1 MVEYKIN
8 PKYESLKEEILALP
22 ERFENEWDTIYSGRN
37 TLKVINAGGIRMNVK
52 SFKQP
57 HLINKL
63 AYAYIRKSKAER
75 SFEYACRF
83 MSLGIGTPEPVAYI
97 ISRDC
102 IGLTRSYYVSLQVDC
117 DFTFRGL
124 TDLQPA
130 NMDEILRAFTRF
142 TYGIQS
148 KGVYFIDHSPGNTLI
163 KQETD
168 GTYSFYLV
176 DLNRTEFKKFSAE
189 EGIRNFRRLYPTDAM
204 IETMAKE
211 YALLAGCDEK
221 WAINTMLEAT
231 HHYNDGV
238 EAKKKRKKNLRRFLP

>member
-22 ERFENEWDTIYSGRN
+22 KRFENEGETIYSGRN
-37 TLKVINAGGIRMNVK
+37 TLKVIDAGGVRMNVK

-63 AYAYIRKSKAER
+63 AYAYFRKSKAER

-83 MSLGIGTPEPVAYI
+83 VSLGIGTPEPVAYI
-97 ISRDC
+97 IFRDR
-102 IGLTRSYYVSLQVDC
+102 IGLTRSYYISLQVDC

-130 NMDEILRAFTRF
+130 NMDDILRAFTRF
-142 TYGIQS
+142 TYDIQS
-148 KGVYFIDHSPGNTLI
+148 KGIHFIDHSPGNTLI
-163 KQETD
+163 KQEAD

-176 DLNRTEFKKFSAE
+176 DLNRTGFKKFSPE

-211 YALLAGCDEK
+211 YARLAGCDER
-221 WAINTMLEAT
+221 WAVSRMLEVT
-231 HHYNDGV
+231 HHYNEGV
-238 EAKKKRKKNLRRFLP
+238 ELKKKRKKNLRKFLP